1 MLKFVTL
8 GAIALLILLHLA
20 GTRLGARLLGVSQ
33 RVLAIVYL
41 VALVVAGITAV
52 ATEQWTLLAVVGIL
66 LVISGVQELRRRL
79 AGRDPVRTR

>member
-8 GAIALLILLHLA
+8 GAIVLLILLRLA

-41 VALVVAGITAV
+41 VALLVAGITAV
-52 ATEQWTLLAVVGIL
+52 ATEQWTLLTVVGIL

>member
-1 MLKFVTL
+1 MLKLVTL
-8 GAIALLILLHLA
+8 GAIVLLILLRLA

-41 VALVVAGITAV
+41 VALLVAGVAAV
-52 ATEQWTLLAVVGIL
+52 ATEQWTLLAVVGVL

-79 AGRDPVRTR
+79 TGRDPVRRR

>member
-1 MLKFVTL
+1 MLKLVTF
-8 GAIALLILLHLA
+8 GAIALLILLRLA

-41 VALVVAGITAV
+41 AALVVAGVAAV

>member
-8 GAIALLILLHLA
+8 GAIVLLILLRLA

-41 VALVVAGITAV
+41 VALLVAGITAV
-52 ATEQWTLLAVVGIL
+52 ATEQWTLLSVVGIL

-79 AGRDPVRTR
+79 AGRDTVRTR